1 MKTKKLDLY
10 FNIYEA
16 LLNQLKTQI
25 AEATELDQETL
36 DAELEKISIE
46 FEDGGH
52 ACADQDSGNLY
63 HANYFAEG
71 YIEYEGNNPKIME
84 AILFFDENQESNEIV
99 KEIVEKLK
107 TLTKA
112 QLSELAEICW
122 LETTEFNKEQ
132 SQEEDIF
139 QIATYIDGEVIW
151 NQFDCTEMATQNIY
165 SGLNKANSQESL
177 FKYFK
182 YLVTNEFTK
191 ESDLLENFN

>member
-1 MKTKKLDLY
+1 MKTKQIELY
-10 FNIYEA
+10 FNLYDA
-16 LLNQLKTQI
+16 LLESAKKQI
-25 AEATELDQETL
+25 TENVELDPKVLET
-36 DAELEKISIE
+36 ELEKISLE

-52 ACADQDSGNLY
+52 AYTDQDSGNLY
-63 HANYFAEG
+63 HANYYANAH
-71 YIEYEGNNPKIME
+71 ISYEGNNPKIME

-107 TLTKA
+107 MLTKA

-165 SGLNKANSQESL
+165 SSLNKANSQESL